1 MRIRNHRPSTVDRS
15 SWHKV
20 SDDDCNTACNGDG
33 SQMCGGGNRMEI
45 WYASNNQALGLN
57 ATATAPAITCKT
69 AGGAPQVPCTA
80 EFDSCCD
87 GVPGVGQSC
96 YASATQD
103 CCTTGPGKGHVC
115 PKGKCST
122 RPGFFCD

>member
-1 MRIRNHRPSTVDRS
+1 M
-15 SWHKV
+15 